1 MGKKRSR
8 KLPDGRP
15 HGEAREAADAI
26 KAKKQMN
33 AHDADVELADEE
45 MAVEVIE
52 APREG
57 GNGIEATPRL
67 RGARPALT
75 SFEALVDYERR
86 SLAHVAGVPEQIEAP
101 GLWRGIGFRVGD
113 RYFVSNISEV
123 NEILSMP
130 AALTPVPA
138 TRNWLLGVG
147 NVRGNLIAVVDLKQF
162 LTEQRTHVSDRSR
175 VLWVKQAGGGVGLL
189 VDEVLGQRNLTDEQ
203 RVDAEGESDAR
214 LARFVTENVTLGER
228 RWGMFSVVEL
238 TRASDFQQ
246 ASF

>member
-1 MGKKRSR
+1 MGKKRYR
-8 KLPDGRP
+8 KPFAHRS
-15 HGEAREAADAI
+15 HGEAQEIAPDV
-26 KAKKQMN
+26 KAGEHMN
-33 AHDADVELADEE
+33 ADDGAIELVDED

-52 APREG
+52 APGAHNEVEAGPRRRE
-57 GNGIEATPRL
+57 E
-67 RGARPALT
+67 RPLLT

-113 RYFVSNISEV
+113 RYFVSSISEV

-130 AALTPVPA
+130 ATLTPVPA

-162 LTEQRTHVSDRSR
+162 LMEQRTHVSDRSR

-203 RVDAEGESDAR
+203 RVDAEGESDSQ

-228 RWGMFSVVEL
+228 RWGMFSMVEL
-238 TRASDFQQ
+238 TRASEFQQ
-246 ASF
+246 TAI

>member
-1 MGKKRSR
+1 MSKKRSR
-8 KLPDGRP
+8 KLPAHRT
-15 HGEAREAADAI
+15 HGEARESAEAINAGERLNAPDAA
-26 KAKKQMN
+26 
-33 AHDADVELADEE
+33 VEWVEE
-45 MAVEVIE
+45 DMAVEVIE
-52 APREG
+52 APGATGSEIRIAPRPRE
-57 GNGIEATPRL
+57 ERAM
-67 RGARPALT
+67 LT

-86 SLAHVAGVPEQIEAP
+86 SLAHVAGVPEQIDAP

-113 RYFVSNISEV
+113 RYFVSSISEV

-162 LTEQRTHVSDRSR
+162 LMEQRTHVSDRSR

-203 RVDAEGESDAR
+203 RVNAEGESDPR
-214 LARFVTENVTLGER
+214 LARFVTENVTVGER
-228 RWGMFSVVEL
+228 KWGMFSVVEL

-246 ASF
+246 TSV

>member
-8 KLPDGRP
+8 KPPAHRA
-15 HGEAREAADAI
+15 HGEARETADAVN
-26 KAKKQMN
+26 AAERMN
-33 AHDADVELADEE
+33 SHDVAVAFADEE
-45 MAVEVIE
+45 SAVEVIE
-52 APREG
+52 VSGAQREEIEVAPRQREV
-57 GNGIEATPRL
+57 
-67 RGARPALT
+67 RPMLT

-101 GLWRGIGFRVGD
+101 GLWRGIGFRIGE

-138 TRNWLLGVG
+138 TRHWLLGVG

-162 LTEQRTHVSDRSR
+162 LMEQRTHVSDRSR

-203 RVDAEGESDAR
+203 RVDAEGESDPR

-228 RWGMFSVVEL
+228 KWGMFSMVEL
-238 TRASDFQQ
+238 TRAAEFQQ
-246 ASF
+246 TSI